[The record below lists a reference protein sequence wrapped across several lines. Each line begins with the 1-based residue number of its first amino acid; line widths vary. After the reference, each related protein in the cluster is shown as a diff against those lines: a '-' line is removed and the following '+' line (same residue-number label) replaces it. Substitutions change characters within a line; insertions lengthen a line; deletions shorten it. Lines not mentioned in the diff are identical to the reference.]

1 MKRKKRSRSIKK
13 NKDINVSKHYDNS
26 SKHVMSDPT
35 DKISFLTQKPIT
47 KKEEEEGKTITKN
60 FDTSRNEPITEM
72 KESIATST
80 SIHEQE
86 DENKK
91 KTLSTAQKEG
101 LVNPEMVISAI
112 PSGSNNNDDDDAYAN
127 FPTTTPAIIKE
138 QTSNT
143 TEPKQPKEK
152 EEESGAKE
160 YKNIKNQE
168 DHRSENL
175 SNSNSYVNSMAFWPR
190 AAIAWINTYN
200 EFVRNAAKINEYWF
214 NLLCRPWTR
223 EQKNASSEKI
233 RVE

>member
-47 KKEEEEGKTITKN
+47 KKEEEEEGKTITKN

-138 QTSNT
+138 PTSNT

-152 EEESGAKE
+152 EESGPKE

-168 DHRSENL
+168 DYRSENL

-223 EQKNASSEKI
+223 EQKNASSEKV

>member
-1 MKRKKRSRSIKK
+1 MKRKKRSSIK
-13 NKDINVSKHYDNS
+13 NKDINISKHYDNS

-80 SIHEQE
+80 SIHEQ

-101 LVNPEMVISAI
+101 LVNPEMVISTI
-112 PSGSNNNDDDDAYAN
+112 PSGSNNHNDDEAYAN

-175 SNSNSYVNSMAFWPR
+175 SNSNSYVNSMALWPR

>member
-1 MKRKKRSRSIKK
+1 MKRKKRSRSIK
-13 NKDINVSKHYDNS
+13 NKDINISKHYDNS

-47 KKEEEEGKTITKN
+47 KKEEEGKTITKN

-80 SIHEQE
+80 SIHEQ

-101 LVNPEMVISAI
+101 PVNAEMVISTI
-112 PSGSNNNDDDDAYAN
+112 PSGSNNHNDAYAN

-138 QTSNT
+138 PTSNT

-152 EEESGAKE
+152 EESGPKE

-175 SNSNSYVNSMAFWPR
+175 SNSNSYVNSMALWPR
-190 AAIAWINTYN
+190 AAIAWINMYN

>member
-1 MKRKKRSRSIKK
+1 MKTKKRSRSIK

-26 SKHVMSDPT
+26 SKHVLSDPT

-47 KKEEEEGKTITKN
+47 KKEEKEEEGKTITKN
-60 FDTSRNEPITEM
+60 FDTSRYETITEM
-72 KESIATST
+72 KKSIATST
-80 SIHEQE
+80 SIHEQG
-86 DENKK
+86 ENKK
-91 KTLSTAQKEG
+91 KTLSTAEKEG
-101 LVNPEMVISAI
+101 LINPEMVISAT
-112 PSGSNNNDDDDAYAN
+112 PSGSNNNDDDPYAN

-138 QTSNT
+138 PRSNT
-143 TEPKQPKEK
+143 TEPKQTKEK
-152 EEESGAKE
+152 EESGSKE

-168 DHRSENL
+168 DHRNENL
-175 SNSNSYVNSMAFWPR
+175 SNPNSYVNCMALWPR

>member
-1 MKRKKRSRSIKK
+1 MKRKKRSRSIK
-13 NKDINVSKHYDNS
+13 NKDINISKHYDNS

-47 KKEEEEGKTITKN
+47 KKEEGKTITKN

-80 SIHEQE
+80 SIHEQ

-101 LVNPEMVISAI
+101 PVNAEMVISTI
-112 PSGSNNNDDDDAYAN
+112 PSGSNNHNDAYAN
-127 FPTTTPAIIKE
+127 FPTTSAIIKE
-138 QTSNT
+138 PTSYT

-152 EEESGAKE
+152 EEESGPKE

-175 SNSNSYVNSMAFWPR
+175 SNSNSYVNSMALWPR